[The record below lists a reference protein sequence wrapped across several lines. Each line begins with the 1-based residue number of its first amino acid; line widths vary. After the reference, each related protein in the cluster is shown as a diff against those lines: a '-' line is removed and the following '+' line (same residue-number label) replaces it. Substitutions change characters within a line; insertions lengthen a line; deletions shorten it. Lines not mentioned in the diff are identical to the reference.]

1 MRTIRILKNELYEL
15 MTLQRLFLY
24 ASLNERVENQMEDE
38 DHQNAF
44 AIIAIVP
51 RMIYGEERISR
62 ME

>member
-1 MRTIRILKNELYEL
+1 

-51 RMIYGEERISR
+51 IP
-62 ME
+62 MEKRELAGWSE